1 MDTKCPKV
9 SRFRE
14 FQDAKKA
21 REIEWEGGLR
31 GACGGPVLRKDESKA
46 ALRNVILSQL
56 SEFEKLWVY
65 KNPVSVVESHS
76 SSRTS
81 TFPRLK
87 KFYKCLSR
95 CPLARSPFLA
105 PMLYNNNRTNLLSI
119 LSTRL
124 LPMVLH
130 FHQATHITRLSSR
143 ALVSPCQDL
152 LPCLTPMS
160 RRNSHKFRLP
170 LPNLPLKRSLA
181 PPGLQFHRFLLQCP
195 QLQFH

>member
-21 REIEWEGGLR
+21 REIEWEG
-31 GACGGPVLRKDESKA
+31 ACGGLCSGRMKA

-87 KFYKCLSR
+87 FFYKCPSR

-105 PMLYNNNRTNLLSI
+105 PMLYNNNHTNLLSI
-119 LSTRL
+119 LSTSL

-130 FHQATHITRLSSR
+130 FHQATHIMRLSSR

-160 RRNSHKFRLP
+160 RRNSHKLRLP
-170 LPNLPLKRSLA
+170 LPNLPLKQSLA
-181 PPGLQFHRFLLQCP
+181 PPDLQFHRFRLQCL